1 MKSEEIFMYFIQFS
15 RIKLF
20 KLFEE
25 GLSNIQIYLLN
36 SGGMHDLID
45 MCFIPVAKTIRDSL

>member
-1 MKSEEIFMYFIQFS
+1 MYFIQFS

-20 KLFEE
+20 KLFKE

-45 MCFIPVAKTIRDSL
+45 MCFIPVAKIIRDSL